1 MSMSWQSDSRK
12 IVSLMMC
19 YNTSFPCVL
28 KGRFEVIVPQL
39 DFIFSVCVVLL
50 GENRVESVFFCDVKK
65 ERNWVDLRA
74 KINALNLRT
83 WCALGRRIEYIVSYL
98 NSVIYRFRSRLLV
111 SVFMFRE
118 DLDNLVCLWHSF
130 VSLFCNIEVTKIRLD
145 FLCFCL
151 NYFRLYSYSVLFPFS
166 FNINRVDVGFH
177 TNLY

>member
-1 MSMSWQSDSRK
+1 MSWQPDNRK

-111 SVFMFRE
+111 SVFLFRE
-118 DLDNLVCLWHSF
+118 NLGNLTCLWHSF
-130 VSLFCNIEVTKIRLD
+130 FTLFCNIKITKVCLY
-145 FLCFCL
+145 FLSFIAI
-151 NYFRLYSYSVLFPFS
+151 YFWLYSYSVFVSILFQ
-166 FNINRVDVGFH
+166 
-177 TNLY
+177 YK